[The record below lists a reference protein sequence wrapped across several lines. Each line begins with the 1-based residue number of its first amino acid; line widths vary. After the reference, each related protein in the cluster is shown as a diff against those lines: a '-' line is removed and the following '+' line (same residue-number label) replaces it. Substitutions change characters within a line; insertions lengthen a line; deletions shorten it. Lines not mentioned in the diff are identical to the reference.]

1 MALCNR
7 FNPVADIEVVIWH
20 IEESE
25 EYLRSLIPPFL
36 MTLYE
41 SSLEKMKSQKR
52 RNEWLG
58 ARALLHSVLNIHSPI
73 CYKESG
79 CPNVEGCHISI
90 SHTGRYVAL
99 AFSKKHE
106 IGVDIE
112 QYGSKIMR
120 VADRFIAPSE
130 SLKSELTCN
139 YALFLW
145 TVKEA
150 VYKMG
155 NIGPNLKDEIFV
167 SPIILKDQGRALAEV
182 PKRETSYEVYYMR
195 CEDFFLSLTWK

>member
-25 EYLRSLIPPFL
+25 ESLRSLIPPFL

-41 SSLEKMKSQKR
+41 SPLEKMKSQKR

-58 ARALLHSVLNIHSPI
+58 ARVLLHSVLNIHTPI
-73 CYKESG
+73 CYRESG
-79 CPNVEGCHISI
+79 SPKVERVHISI
-90 SHTGRYVAL
+90 SHTGKYVAL
-99 AFSKKHE
+99 AVSNKHE

-120 VADRFIAPSE
+120 VVDRFIAPSE
-130 SLKSELTCN
+130 SLKSELTCD

-150 VYKMG
+150 VYKLD
-155 NIGPNLKDEIFV
+155 NIGSNLKDEIFV
-167 SPIILKDQGRALAEV
+167 SPIILKDQGSALAEV
-182 PKRETSYEVYYMR
+182 PKTGMSYEVYYRR